1 MPAPLLDTVRQILAR
16 DSRIGHDISDS
27 INDLMDLL
35 YYGEFSILEQVAS
48 GPGGDVVNLVGRKGP
63 AGVGGGLWLMSCTAT
78 SGLPVPSRWAST
90 AGDPFAARIDAKAGL
105 LYGLG
110 AATEK
115 VDFAIK
121 LMAAS
126 TFPAETL
133 KKPVAVVAM
142 FGNESVATGTST
154 VLGGGDVPDAIVL
167 GAPTNL
173 ELWTDHPGCVALN
186 LRIEREVRY
195 RRMPPSR
202 GFFQVTVDG
211 RSAHAQSIGLGVDA
225 LERALSL
232 IAGWKRSGDARVL
245 AITSGESANRVTGRA
260 ELLVAT
266 SDESLPPLPHG
277 VSAAPLPDGAVVP
290 FPIDD
295 LLDAWLTARDA
306 GITAV
311 RDAQL
316 ATANP
321 PGARPRRTAHLGGLT
336 SDRDALIGSLVFWT
350 GPGCDHRA
358 IVDAFA
364 QAASAAL
371 TGCEG
376 LSLQIQMLQDRP
388 AFGGRESAGPL
399 LPAARRALTAAGI
412 PPVLSAGCLTTDAGI
427 ATLRGIPTLVFG
439 PGRGPDQLF
448 QDDESTPLNH
458 LEAAFQFYRELIRAC
473 CVDV

>member
-16 DSRIGHDISDS
+16 DSRLGHDISAS

-63 AGVGGGLWLMSCTAT
+63 SGVGGGLWLMSCTAT
-78 SGLPVPSRWAST
+78 SALPEPSRWAST
-90 AGDPFAARIDAKAGL
+90 AGDPFGARVDAKAGL

-110 AATEK
+110 AASEK

-126 TFPAETL
+126 TFPAESL

-142 FGNESVATGTST
+142 FGNESVATGTPT
-154 VLGGGDVPDAIVL
+154 VLSSSDLPDAILL

-173 ELWTDHPGCVALN
+173 ELWTDHPGCVALS
-186 LRIEREVRY
+186 LRIEREVRH

-202 GFFQVTVDG
+202 GFFQVRVDG
-211 RSAHAQSIGLGVDA
+211 RSSHAQSPSLGVDA
-225 LERALSL
+225 LELALSQV
-232 IAGWKRSGDARVL
+232 ARWRKRGDVRVL

-266 SDESLPPLPHG
+266 SDESLPPLPTG
-277 VSAAPLPDGAVVP
+277 VSAEPLPDGAAVP

-295 LLDAWLTARDA
+295 LVDAWLTARDA
-306 GITAV
+306 GVAAV

-316 ATANP
+316 VSANP
-321 PGARPRRTAHLGGLT
+321 PGARPKRPAHLGGLT
-336 SDRDALIGSLVFWT
+336 SDRDALVGSLVFWT

-358 IVDAFA
+358 VVDTFA
-364 QAASAAL
+364 RAASAAL
-371 TGCEG
+371 TGREG

-388 AFGGRESAGPL
+388 AFHGRESAGSL
-399 LPAARRALTAAGI
+399 LPLARRALSAAGI
-412 PPVLSAGCLTTDAGI
+412 PPVLTGGCLTTDGGI
-427 ATLRGIPTLVFG
+427 AALRGIPTLVFG
-439 PGRGPDQLF
+439 PGRGPDHLF
-448 QDDESTPLNH
+448 RDDESTPLNH
-458 LEAAFQFYRELIRAC
+458 VEAAFRFYRELISAC
-473 CVDV
+473 CVET

>member
-1 MPAPLLDTVRQILAR
+1 MPAPLLDTVRQVLAR
-16 DSRIGHDISDS
+16 DSRLGHDLSAS

-90 AGDPFAARIDAKAGL
+90 AGDPFAARVDARSGL

-110 AATEK
+110 AASEK
-115 VDFAIK
+115 VDFAVK

-126 TFPAETL
+126 TFPTETL
-133 KKPVAVVAM
+133 KRPVAVVAM
-142 FGNESVATGTST
+142 FGNEAVATGTPT
-154 VLGGGDVPDAIVL
+154 VLGGNDLPDAIL
-167 GAPTNL
+167 FGAPTNL

-202 GFFQVTVDG
+202 GFFRVQVDG
-211 RSAHAQSIGLGVDA
+211 RSAHAQSPALGVDA
-225 LERALSL
+225 LERALAL
-232 IAGWKRSGDARVL
+232 LEKWRRRGDVRVL
-245 AITSGESANRVTGRA
+245 AITSGESANRVSGHA
-260 ELLVAT
+260 DLLLAT
-266 SDESLPPLPHG
+266 SEESLPPLPG
-277 VSAAPLPDGAVVP
+277 DVSAEPLADGATVP

-306 GITAV
+306 GVAAV
-311 RDAQL
+311 RAAQL
-316 ATANP
+316 VPANP
-321 PGARPRRTAHLGGLT
+321 SGARPTRAAHLGSLT
-336 SDRDALIGSLVFWT
+336 SDRDALVGSLVFWT

-371 TGCEG
+371 TGREG

-388 AFGGRESAGPL
+388 AFQGREFAGAL
-399 LPAARRALTAAGI
+399 LPMAQRALAAAGI

-427 ATLRGIPTLVFG
+427 ANLRGIPTLVFG
-439 PGRGPDQLF
+439 PGRGPDHLF
-448 QDDESTPLNH
+448 RDDESTPLNH
-458 LEAAFQFYRELIRAC
+458 LEAAFQFYRELIRAW